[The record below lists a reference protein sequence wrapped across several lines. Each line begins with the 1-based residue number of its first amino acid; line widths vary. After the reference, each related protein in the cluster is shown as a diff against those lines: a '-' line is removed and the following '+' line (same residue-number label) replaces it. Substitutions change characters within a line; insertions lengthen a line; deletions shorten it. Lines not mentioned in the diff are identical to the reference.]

1 MAPNR
6 YPIGKTARI
15 DPIGAA
21 MAAVVEKFTI
31 PHLSAAAPAGAT
43 LEHKNCQDG
52 SSPGGDKKR
61 DKDDHSTRHA
71 GA

>member
-6 YPIGKTARI
+6 YPIGETARI

-52 SSPGGDKKR
+52 QQPQG
-61 DKDDHSTRHA
+61 
-71 GA
+71 